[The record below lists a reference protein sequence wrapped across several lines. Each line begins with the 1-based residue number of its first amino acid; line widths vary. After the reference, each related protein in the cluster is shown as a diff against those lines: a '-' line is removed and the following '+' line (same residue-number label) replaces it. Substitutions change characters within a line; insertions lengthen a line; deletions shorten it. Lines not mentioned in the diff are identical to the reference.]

1 MFGFNGRNDFQKLT
15 SPHVRF
21 LYNMALRYTGGNSY
35 DAEDLV
41 QETMYSAYKNFSS
54 LREKEK
60 CKAWL
65 LTILRRRFFREQ
77 DQQSKRPLLLDDE
90 AYLDLL
96 DNYAG
101 SEHQLDLERQED
113 SVRVQQILSRLP
125 EKYKT
130 PLLLFFMEDMS
141 YQEISETLDLPIGTV
156 MSRLSRAKHHF
167 KKAML
172 QFALREN
179 ERAKIVPLRSEMM

>member
-1 MFGFNGRNDFQKLT
+1 MFGFSGRKDFQKLT

-21 LYNMALRYTGGNSY
+21 LYNMAMRYTGNSY

-54 LREKEK
+54 LREQEK

-77 DQQSKRPLLLDDE
+77 EQVCKQPLLLDDE

-101 SEHQLDLERQED
+101 SEHQLDLEHQESSAEIRQ
-113 SVRVQQILSRLP
+113 VLSRLP

-141 YQEISETLDLPIGTV
+141 YQEISETLDIPIGTV

-167 KKAML
+167 KKAIL
-172 QFALREN
+172 QSALQN
-179 ERAKIVPLRSEMM
+179 NKPAKVIPLRSEIM

>member
-1 MFGFNGRNDFQKLT
+1 
-15 SPHVRF
+15 
-21 LYNMALRYTGGNSY
+21 
-35 DAEDLV
+35 
-41 QETMYSAYKNFSS
+41 
-54 LREKEK
+54 
-60 CKAWL
+60 L